1 MVERPA
7 SGCDCGGLPDR
18 AAAVTD
24 ETVSAWFVREVMPF
38 EANLMHYLQRNW
50 RNTSEL
56 PDLRQEVYVR
66 VLDAARQSIPDNPSH
81 FVLVCARNLLID
93 QARRRNVVP
102 MESFADIESVA
113 TPAHEQ
119 DADRALI
126 EREELRR
133 VEAALEHLPAR
144 TREAVSLA
152 YFEGLRGKEIARRMG
167 VSKAAA
173 SQLLAKGALALGR
186 ILYSSAPD
194 RAGRS

>member
-7 SGCDCGGLPDR
+7 SGCECGGQPDR
-18 AAAVTD
+18 ATAVTD
-24 ETVSAWFVREVMPF
+24 ESVSQWFVREVMPF

-50 RNTSEL
+50 RNASEL

-66 VLDAARQSIPDNPSH
+66 VLDAARQQIPDNPTH

-93 QARRRNVVP
+93 LARRRNVVP
-102 MESFADIESVA
+102 MESFADIEAA
-113 TPAHEQ
+113 TACTDAQ
-119 DADRALI
+119 DGDRALI
-126 EREELRR
+126 EQEELRR

-152 YFEGLRGKEIARRMG
+152 YFEGLRGKDIAKRMG

-186 ILYSSAPD
+186 ILYGAAPE
-194 RAGRS
+194 RTGRS